1 MTVVFVGMH
10 HPLLEAH
17 RADFAAVLEAAKTE
31 LGAVRTGRANPLMVE
46 HIPVVAYGA
55 RTPLK
60 QLASIAV
67 PEASCL
73 LIEPW
78 DSSIIKEI
86 EHALVEARLGMTPS
100 LEGTVIRLRVP
111 SLTAETRL
119 ALTRQVAMKV
129 EQLKTRLRA
138 IRDSVREAV
147 GKAEIA
153 KAITQ
158 DDRYQ
163 IFESADN
170 VTKEYTEKLK
180 SLGDRKIQEITRG

>member
-1 MTVVFVGMH
+1 MH

-17 RADFAAVLEAAKTE
+17 RADFDAVLAAAKTE

-46 HIPVVAYGA
+46 HIQVVAYGA

-60 QLASIAV
+60 QLASVSI
-67 PEASCL
+67 PEPSCL

-78 DSSIIKEI
+78 DTSIIKEI
-86 EHALVEARLGMTPS
+86 EQALVVARLGLTPS
-100 LEGTVIRLRVP
+100 IEGTVIRLRLP
-111 SLTAETRL
+111 ALTAETRL
-119 ALTRQVAMKV
+119 ELTRHVAMKV

-138 IRDSVREAV
+138 IRDGVREAV

-163 IFESADN
+163 IFEAADK

-180 SLGDRKIQEITRG
+180 ALGDRKMQEINTL